1 MDFEATVMTRR
12 SIRKFKPDPVDR
24 KTIRRVLT
32 LAGWAP
38 SAMNTQPWEF
48 FVITGD
54 PLEKIK
60 QDNVAALRSAR
71 PAKPEHALS
80 GWPQDSIYRRRQVD
94 LGKQLFTLMEIPRDD
109 MEKRVAWMERGYR
122 YFDAPVAVII
132 TYDDAFNPPGPL
144 MDIGAVMQTLCLA
157 ATDAGLSTCIEDQ
170 GVHYPDVV
178 RRHAPIPES
187 KHMACA
193 IALGYPDPDFPAN
206 RVQSGRVNVDEIT
219 TWTGFDS

>member
-1 MDFEATVMTRR
+1 MDFETTVMTRR
-12 SIRKFKPDPVDR
+12 SIRKFKPDPIDR
-24 KTIRRVLT
+24 ETIRRVLT
-32 LAGWAP
+32 LAARAP
-38 SAMNTQPWEF
+38 SAMNTQPWDF

-60 QDNVAALRSAR
+60 QDNVAALRSAK

-80 GWPQDSIYRRRQVD
+80 GWPQDSVFRRRQVD

-109 MEKRVAWMERGYR
+109 MEKRVSWMERGYR

-132 TYDDAFNPPGPL
+132 TYDAAFSHPGPL
-144 MDIGAVMQTLCLA
+144 MDIGAVIQTLCLA
-157 ATDAGLSTCIEDQ
+157 ATDTGLSTCIEDQ

-187 KHMACA
+187 KQMATA

-206 RVQSGRVNVDEIT
+206 RIQSERADVDDIT
-219 TWTGFDS
+219 TWIGFDS